1 MPTDFRSLF
10 EKDDILNLEK
20 MSKEDIRLYCP
31 DDNEG
36 YNSFMD
42 NFEEYFQKRKRQDH
56 SNYTPLDETTLRTI
70 ARQES
75 ITNMRVTKGK
85 YSGKSGRMIRA
96 TDKKTEIKFQD
107 GTSALINR
115 SSLDIIKTPM
125 PVCIDISELSRKLL
139 NIIQSTKKISMF
151 NHDDSHTFTPIGNWM
166 EHLNMMIFPHE
177 VDLVNHY
184 EYQLYGIQNTYP
196 QMWEY
201 FKSLACIIHNM
212 WSYENENDFI
222 EEEFNESGVKSITY
236 EDIPYIVDDGWHVM
250 TPDDYSP
257 VGTWDKDMRKLIF
270 TKNEK

>member
-10 EKDDILNLEK
+10 EEDDLLNLER

-42 NFEEYFQKRKRQDH
+42 NFEEYFQKGKRQDD
-56 SNYTPLDETTLRTI
+56 SKYAPLDETTLRTI
-70 ARQES
+70 TKQGS

-85 YSGKSGRMIRA
+85 YSGKTGRRIRV
-96 TDKKTEIKFQD
+96 TDKKTEIRFQD
-107 GTSALINR
+107 GTTALLNT
-115 SSLDIIKTPM
+115 SSLDRIETPM
-125 PVCIDISELSRKLL
+125 PVCINISELSRKLL
-139 NIIQSTKKISMF
+139 HIIQSTKKISMF
-151 NHDDSHTFTPIGNWM
+151 NHDDSHTFTPIGDWM

-177 VDLVNHY
+177 VDLVEHY

-201 FKSLACIIHNM
+201 FKSLACIIHDM
-212 WSYENENDFI
+212 CSYEKNDFI
-222 EEEFNESGVKSITY
+222 EEEFNEGSLSITY
-236 EDIPYIVDDGWHVM
+236 EGVPYIVDDGWNVM

-270 TKNEK
+270 TESWD

>member
-10 EKDDILNLEK
+10 EEDDISNLER

-42 NFEEYFQKRKRQDH
+42 NFEEYFQKGKRQDD
-56 SNYTPLDETTLRTI
+56 SNYSPLDETTLRTI
-70 ARQES
+70 AQQES

-85 YSGKSGRMIRA
+85 YSGKTGRMIRA
-96 TDKKTEIKFQD
+96 TDTKTQIRFQD
-107 GTSALINR
+107 GTTALLNR

-125 PVCIDISELSRKLL
+125 PVCINISELSRKLL
-139 NIIQSTKKISMF
+139 HIIQSAKKISMF
-151 NHDDSHTFTPIGNWM
+151 NHDDSHTFTPIGDWM

-212 WSYENENDFI
+212 WSCDNDFI
-222 EEEFNESGVKSITY
+222 EEEFNEGSLSITY
-236 EDIPYIVDDGWHVM
+236 EGVPYIVDDGWQVM

-270 TKNEK
+270 TESCD